1 MSDASSD
8 RLRRLLLVVPA
19 ARARPGLTVDELA
32 HDLGCTRDE
41 LEADLEL
48 LAQVGVP
55 PFSPDDL
62 VEFERIDDR
71 VWVHLPQTFGRPL
84 RLSAMEAAAVTAAVH
99 ALAPGDR
106 VLGQAVGKLGQAVT
120 RPQRA
125 LYDGLVARLVSTPEP
140 RQDAVAA
147 TCVEAARQRRALDI
161 DYCALTESVP
171 RTRRVKPRAV
181 VSVDGARYLG
191 AVNEKG
197 EERTYRLDRIAAA
210 RLTDKKFAPLP
221 ETDLDARMRGL
232 ARLPK
237 SPDLPRATVRFSP
250 KVAAAARARHP
261 EASLEA
267 DGGVVAEAAYAT
279 EAWLVSYVL
288 SWGGQARITAPDAAR
303 EALRR
308 AAGRALARH
317 RD

>member
-1 MSDASSD
+1 MSETGSE

-19 ARARPGLTVDELA
+19 ARARPGIPLDDLA
-32 HDLGCTRDE
+32 HDLGCTREE
-41 LEADLEL
+41 LESDLEL
-48 LAQVGVP
+48 LGQVGVP

-62 VEFERIDDR
+62 VEIERIDDR
-71 VWVHLPQTFGRPL
+71 VFVRLPQTFGRPL
-84 RLSAMEAAAVTAAVH
+84 RLTAPEAAAVTAAVH

-106 VLGQAVGKLGQAVT
+106 VLASAVGKLGQAVS
-120 RPQRA
+120 RPQRP
-125 LYDGLVARLVSTPEP
+125 LYDALVARLVSTPEP

-147 TCVEAARQRRALDI
+147 TCAEAARQRRALDI
-161 DYCALTESVP
+161 DYFARTESVP

-181 VSVDGARYLG
+181 VSLDGARYLG

-210 RLTDKKFAPLP
+210 RLTDERFDPLP
-221 ETDLDARMRGL
+221 AVDLESRVRHL
-232 ARLPK
+232 VRLPK
-237 SPDLPRATVRFSP
+237 SPDLPRATVHFSP

-261 EASLEA
+261 DAKAAS
-267 DGGVVAEAAYAT
+267 DGSVVAEVAFAT

-288 SWGGQARITAPDAAR
+288 SWGGQARITAPETAR
-303 EALRR
+303 EALRQ
-308 AAGRALARH
+308 AAARALARH